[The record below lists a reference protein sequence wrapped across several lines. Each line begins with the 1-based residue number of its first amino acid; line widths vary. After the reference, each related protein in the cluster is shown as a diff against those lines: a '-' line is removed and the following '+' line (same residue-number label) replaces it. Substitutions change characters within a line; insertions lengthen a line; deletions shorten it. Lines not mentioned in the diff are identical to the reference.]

1 MFMPLGGLMER
12 KYGSKITMAI
22 GCSILSISLFITSFV
37 CHNFIGLILVYG
49 LLAGSGSGIAYSSPM
64 CVCMKWLPKYK
75 GLINGI
81 IVGGFGLGSFVF
93 SQIQLLIINPNKE
106 SPGADGYYSKE
117 QVKNVPKLFL
127 VTGGIYICLELLG
140 WLMITSP
147 DKETSEKIEESMKES
162 NEKSK
167 ENKDKV
173 KESIEIL
180 SIQSEIENPQE
191 NEIPI
196 SNPTT
201 VHEENKENKENPIHF
216 NSSII
221 KSDNSSP
228 INSPVVDDNDNINDN
243 KEVKIEINEK
253 EKEENHD
260 YSVKE
265 SLKTLKFWIIWM
277 MFMGNGVAVSIMS
290 SYWKVQGLD
299 KVTNDD
305 TFLTW
310 TGSISSIFN
319 ASGRIVWGELGDIIG
334 QRITCCILGIICG
347 ICQFSF
353 YFIRSK
359 VLYSIYVCLSF
370 FCFGGFFGI
379 YPTMTAVAFK
389 RKNFSIIY
397 GLIFTSQSIFI
408 YLFIYI
414 T

>member
-1 MFMPLGGLMER
+1 
-12 KYGSKITMAI
+12 
-22 GCSILSISLFITSFV
+22 
-37 CHNFIGLILVYG
+37 
-49 LLAGSGSGIAYSSPM
+49 
-64 CVCMKWLPKYK
+64 
-75 GLINGI
+75 
-81 IVGGFGLGSFVF
+81 
-93 SQIQLLIINPNKE
+93 
-106 SPGADGYYSKE
+106 
-117 QVKNVPKLFL
+117 
-127 VTGGIYICLELLG
+127 
-140 WLMITSP
+140 
-147 DKETSEKIEESMKES
+147 MKES

-201 VHEENKENKENPIHF
+201 IHEENKEEKSNPIHF

-408 YLFIYI
+408 Y
-414 T
+414 